1 MEINNN
7 INDSPG
13 HKKKGIFYGWWIVLV
28 SAMAMAMVISPIF
41 QGLGTFFVSFERHF
55 GWSRTVLSGAFSLS
69 RAEGAI
75 LGPLEGIL
83 IDKFGSRKCIIVGLI
98 ILGLAFMGLSLTKGI
113 VDFYIYFLIVFFGAG
128 IGGFM
133 PIMAAI
139 NNWFI
144 KRRTLAMAVG
154 MAGVNLGGLLV
165 PVLAWVIVTVG
176 WRTAAFSLGSLV
188 LLLIIPLAIVIRNK
202 PEDLG
207 MEPDGGV
214 DESDPEHSIDSLEH
228 TSFEDTDFTLKE
240 ALQTSAFWVITIAHS
255 ASSMAIIT
263 ISVHLIPALTDI
275 GMSLQMA
282 GTVVAIYTS
291 AGFAFQ
297 LISGYLGDKLPK
309 PPLIAFFTAIQAVA
323 MIILATV
330 PTTAGVFAFAVIF
343 GIGFGGRIPVLLSI
357 RGEYFGRKN
366 FATIVGV
373 GQLPMNIAMMVAP
386 VATGYVYDTTGSYMI
401 PFISLGILC
410 FLGAILIMYVKK
422 PSHKP
427 DSTQNNLSL

>member
-1 MEINNN
+1 
-7 INDSPG
+7 
-13 HKKKGIFYGWWIVLV
+13 
-28 SAMAMAMVISPIF
+28 
-41 QGLGTFFVSFERHF
+41 
-55 GWSRTVLSGAFSLS
+55 
-69 RAEGAI
+69 
-75 LGPLEGIL
+75 
-83 IDKFGSRKCIIVGLI
+83 
-98 ILGLAFMGLSLTKGI
+98 
-113 VDFYIYFLIVFFGAG
+113 
-128 IGGFM
+128 
-133 PIMAAI
+133 
-139 NNWFI
+139 
-144 KRRTLAMAVG
+144 
-154 MAGVNLGGLLV
+154 
-165 PVLAWVIVTVG
+165 
-176 WRTAAFSLGSLV
+176 
-188 LLLIIPLAIVIRNK
+188 
-202 PEDLG
+202 
-207 MEPDGGV
+207 
-214 DESDPEHSIDSLEH
+214 
-228 TSFEDTDFTLKE
+228 
-240 ALQTSAFWVITIAHS
+240 
-255 ASSMAIIT
+255 MAIIT

>member
-1 MEINNN
+1 METDNN
-7 INDSPG
+7 INDSPDE
-13 HKKKGIFYGWWIVLV
+13 KRKGIFYGWWIVFV

-83 IDKFGSRKCIIVGLI
+83 IDKFGSRKCIIVGLT

-176 WRTAAFSLGSLV
+176 WRTAAFSLGLLV
-188 LLLIIPLAIVIRNK
+188 LFLIIPLAIIIRNR

-207 MEPDGGV
+207 LEPDGGL
-214 DESDPEHSIDSLEH
+214 DGSNLDHSIDSLE
-228 TSFEDTDFTLKE
+228 DTDFTVKE

-255 ASSMAIIT
+255 ASSVAIIT
-263 ISVHLIPALTDI
+263 IAVHLIPALTDI

-282 GTVVAIYTS
+282 GAVVAIYTS
-291 AGFAFQ
+291 TGFAFQ

-309 PPLIAFFTAIQAVA
+309 PPLIAFFTAIQAIA

-330 PTTAGVFAFAVIF
+330 PTTTGIFAFAVIF

-386 VATGYVYDTTGSYMI
+386 ILTGYIFDTTGSYMI
-401 PFISLGILC
+401 PFLSLGILC

-422 PSHKP
+422 PSRKS
-427 DSTQNNLSL
+427 DSIQNNL